1 MRHQIHQLCACILAA
16 LLTATPMRAQES
28 AARLRVVDT
37 GGLPIPFAVV
47 NIGKARALIADDSGR
62 LVLSASDD
70 DSLRIRVRRIGY
82 AEFYGPVPRPSDGQY
97 VIILT
102 PLPTQIAA
110 VTVTERANTPLAMRG
125 FYDRVERVRLGAI
138 VGSFLTPEDL
148 DEMNESSVSGILR
161 HSTYARI
168 SRVRL
173 GRGIPLNVV
182 TGRGGCAM
190 NIVVDGQLATRTV
203 QELYSPGSINS
214 AGTRVD
220 RGVGPPMDID
230 ELVDGRS
237 VMAVEVYPSGAN
249 APAELIPISGT
260 GSCGIVAIWTGGRY

>member
-1 MRHQIHQLCACILAA
+1 MQAPISRLCGVVIAA
-16 LLTATPMRAQES
+16 LLTATPMLGQET

-82 AEFYGPVPRPSDGQY
+82 AEFYGTVPRPADGPY
-97 VIILT
+97 VITLA
-102 PLPTQIAA
+102 PLPSQLAT

-125 FYDRVERVRLGAI
+125 FYDRVERVRRGAI

-148 DEMNESSVSGILR
+148 EQMNETNVSGMLR
-161 HSTYARI
+161 HSMYV
-168 SRVRL
+168 RVERTTPSKGMPKWVL
-173 GRGIPLNVV
+173 R
-182 TGRGGCAM
+182 GRGGCSM
-190 NIVVDGQLATRTV
+190 NIVIDGQLAAGMVV
-203 QELYSPGSINS
+203 QNGVTSIMATGTYGDPPGMK
-214 AGTRVD
+214 
-220 RGVGPPMDID
+220 MDID
-230 ELVDGRS
+230 DLVVGRS
-237 VMAVEVYPSGAN
+237 VMAIEVYPSGAN
-249 APAELIPISGT
+249 APAELIPPGGR